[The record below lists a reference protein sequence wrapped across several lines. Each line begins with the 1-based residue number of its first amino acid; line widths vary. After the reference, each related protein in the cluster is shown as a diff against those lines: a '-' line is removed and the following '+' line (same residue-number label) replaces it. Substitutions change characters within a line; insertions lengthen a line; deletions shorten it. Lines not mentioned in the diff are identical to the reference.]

1 MRLRN
6 LLVSNAIEM
15 ISSLIVKIKLRD
27 GGECF
32 VTWEAPREA
41 AGLKKA
47 RHQPS
52 FYQLRIITRSKL
64 VMRRGEPDGAL
75 VLDDKLRGW
84 QGSS

>member
-6 LLVSNAIEM
+6 LSVSNAIEM

-27 GGECF
+27 GSECF
-32 VTWEAPREA
+32 VTWEAPQEA

-52 FYQLRIITRSKL
+52 FYQLRIYNMIKISYAAWRA
-64 VMRRGEPDGAL
+64 R
-75 VLDDKLRGW
+75 W
-84 QGSS
+84 SSGVG

>member
-6 LLVSNAIEM
+6 LSVSNAIEM

-27 GGECF
+27 GSECF
-32 VTWEAPREA
+32 VIWEAPREA

-52 FYQLRIITRSKL
+52 FYQLRIIT
-64 VMRRGEPDGAL
+64 
-75 VLDDKLRGW
+75 
-84 QGSS
+84 